1 MNSSSYIRPI
11 SKMAQIR
18 QQIQPLIA
26 SRNIEVIKRNITQQL
41 HREFSS
47 FNYYSNARNVQYSKL
62 TDISVTNIRL
72 KSDASAKIP
81 KDILLYSNKNGVTTL
96 TMNQPK
102 KLNGWTGP
110 MMLALKDAFIRAA
123 SDDNTKVAVLTGADP
138 YYCAGKDGFK
148 LKMKIKINVIHTKNS
163 GRYLLAGVN
172 LSDTIKPMHP
182 ATLHKMIYE
191 SNAAI
196 FNVFIDFQKPLII
209 AANGPAIGACFTSAT
224 LCDCIIASEKA
235 TFSTPFARL
244 GVPPEGC
251 SSVHFERIMGKKNA
265 DRMLGSEGWIP
276 TASEAKEAGFVKEV
290 VAHDKLLARAQEIG
304 EQIISSGT
312 GKVFAQGHGT
322 PSEYKQVND
331 EESRK
336 LADAFLAYKFLDAQY
351 NFLKSKGKGQ
361 LANVF
366 WILKT
371 FRPLWSWMLPKK

>member
-1 MNSSSYIRPI
+1 MNSSTYARSILKTVYLRTQILPLSKTENNITMKARLSSSQHIYRGLSTLTKLSDTKNLPH
-11 SKMAQIR
+11 SKM
-18 QQIQPLIA
+18 
-26 SRNIEVIKRNITQQL
+26 IT
-41 HREFSS
+41 
-47 FNYYSNARNVQYSKL
+47 
-62 TDISVTNIRL
+62 ISVCNVRH
-72 KSDASAKIP
+72 KSNESKKVP

-123 SDDNTKVAVLTGADP
+123 SDDNTKVAILTGADP
-138 YYCAGKDGFK
+138 YYC
-148 LKMKIKINVIHTKNS
+148 
-163 GRYLLAGVN
+163 AGVN

-224 LCDCIIASEKA
+224 LADCIIASEKA

-244 GVPPEGC
+244 GVTPEGC
-251 SSVHFERIMGKKNA
+251 SSVHFERIMGKQNA
-265 DRMLGSEGWIP
+265 NRMLGSEGWTP

-304 EQIISSGT
+304 EQVMIKIDL
-312 GKVFAQGHGT
+312 VA
-322 PSEYKQVND
+322 
-331 EESRK
+331 K
-336 LADAFLAYKFLDAQY
+336 LETRDFIFG
-351 NFLKSKGKGQ
+351 NFSL
-361 LANVF
+361 F
-366 WILKT
+366 IL
-371 FRPLWSWMLPKK
+371 S